1 MRIVSTHLDLDD
13 AHGSVLIPTMGGF
26 HDGHIALIRAA
37 EAAANGGPVIV
48 SVFVN
53 PAQFEESHDF
63 ENYPRTLED
72 DAQRAAEA
80 GATHVYAPSVPEV
93 YPDGFTVSQTDGS
106 FATGGLPWV
115 VTSPGL
121 EDTTRPGHLPG
132 VYRVVKRL
140 FELTRC
146 AAAVFGEKDWQQLML
161 ARALSEREGLGVRI
175 IPVPTVREPDG
186 IAMSSR
192 NVHLTEP
199 MRERARGLS
208 RCIAEAGRHE
218 DPQAAER
225 AGLAVLESHDVAPE
239 YVAVRDAQ
247 TLGDAQQGRPARC
260 LVAGRIDHVRLI
272 DNDAWPG
279 FMLGAGAP

>member
-1 MRIVSTHLDLDD
+1 MRIVTTHHDLDD
-13 AHGSVLIPTMGGF
+13 AERGVLIPTMGGF
-26 HDGHIALIRAA
+26 HDGHIALI
-37 EAAANGGPVIV
+37 EAAASHAEGRAVIV

-63 ENYPRTLED
+63 EDYPRTLES
-72 DAQRAAEA
+72 DAARAATA
-80 GATHVYAPSVPEV
+80 GATHVYAPTVPEV
-93 YPDGFTVSQTDGS
+93 YPDGFSVSQTDGS
-106 FATGGLPWV
+106 FATGGLPWIAS
-115 VTSPGL
+115 SPGL
-121 EDTTRPGHLPG
+121 EDATRPGHLPG

-146 AAAVFGEKDWQQLML
+146 ADAAFGEKDWQQLML

-192 NVHLTEP
+192 NVHLTDP

-208 RCIAEAGRHE
+208 RCIEEAGKHA
-218 DPQAAER
+218 DPKAAER
-225 AGLAVLESHDVAPE
+225 AGLHTLANHDVQPE
-239 YVAVRDAQ
+239 YVAVRDAE
-247 TLGDAQQGRPARC
+247 TLGEYREGRPARC

-272 DNDAWPG
+272 DNDVWPG
-279 FMLGAGAP
+279 FTPGA